1 MDFFRDLKE
10 NLEKNDTLSKIV
22 EGMTEFIGEL
32 ADALKKEENNGI
44 NADIVTQIVSENK
57 LSIVSE
63 NEIDKARNDVLQE
76 YANSIKDEGSL
87 YFVFNKVKN
96 EDSYRIWE
104 CDENEIKQKEVS
116 KNNLPQNI
124 TVNSVMR
131 MNNGE
136 FTVDNEA
143 TKNVTNEIRN
153 RANKIIEV
161 QNQKIQDYKKEGHT
175 YLVTEDVN
183 GRIFLWDSTDK
194 PKFEIEDVY
203 FPEELKSKAKEGNSF
218 IYENGTYKYI
228 G

>member
-10 NLEKNDTLSKIV
+10 NLEKNDTLSKLV

-32 ADALKKEENNGI
+32 ADSLKKEENNGI

-63 NEIDKARNDVLQE
+63 NEIDKARTDVLQE
-76 YANSIKDEGSL
+76 YANSTKDEGIL

-96 EDSYRIWE
+96 IDSYRIWE
-104 CDENEIKQKEVS
+104 CDGNEIKQNEVS
-116 KNNLPQNI
+116 KNNLPKNI
-124 TVNSVMR
+124 AVNSVMR

-136 FTVDNEA
+136 FSLDNET
-143 TKNVTNEIRN
+143 TKNVTNEIKN

-183 GRIFLWDSTDK
+183 GRIFLWDSTAK
-194 PKFEIEDVY
+194 PKFEIEDVN
-203 FPEELKSKAKEGNSF
+203 FPEDLKDRAKEGNSF
-218 IYENGTYKYI
+218 VYENGTYKFI
-228 G
+228 Q